1 LNESKI
7 SVVYCGVSEAF
18 FTKPNRTTEP
28 YILYVG
34 QRVAY
39 KNFYSLVDAIQNLK
53 DVTLL
58 CVGGGS
64 FSNSELEIL
73 NKKIPMRFKH
83 AGYVST
89 DDLNNIYNSVLC
101 FVYPSKYEGFG
112 MPIIESMRA
121 GCPVISV
128 NNSSI
133 TEVSGG
139 AAVLVGNG
147 DRDEIQQAI
156 IGMFDEEYRQNC
168 INQGLKQSLKFS
180 WEKMYLETVDV
191 YKKLV

>member
-1 LNESKI
+1 
-7 SVVYCGVSEAF
+7 
-18 FTKPNRTTEP
+18 
-28 YILYVG
+28 
-34 QRVAY
+34 
-39 KNFYSLVDAIQNLK
+39 
-53 DVTLL
+53 
-58 CVGGGS
+58 
-64 FSNSELEIL
+64 
-73 NKKIPMRFKH
+73 
-83 AGYVST
+83 
-89 DDLNNIYNSVLC
+89 
-101 FVYPSKYEGFG
+101 
-112 MPIIESMRA
+112 MRA